1 MKNKTGFT
9 LIELLITI
17 SIIGILSMISLF
29 ALQGIRASARDD
41 QRKNDLAL
49 IRSQLELYKS
59 DCDKY
64 PDTTAFPAAGATLN
78 GDGSSSSCLLAN
90 IYIASRPKD
99 PLTEREYYYSGG
111 ATTYVLCA
119 AFEGGGSDV
128 CPGTC
133 NSSGSTTLAC
143 NYKTINP

>member
-1 MKNKTGFT
+1 MKNKNYQLRNSGFT

-17 SIIGILSMISLF
+17 AIIAILSMMSLF
-29 ALQGIRASARDD
+29 ALQGVRASARDD

-64 PDTTAFPAAGATLN
+64 PDTTQFPVAGGILK
-78 GDGSSSSCLLAN
+78 GDGTSGSCALTN

-99 PLTEREYYYSGG
+99 PLSERE
-111 ATTYVLCA
+111 
-119 AFEGGGSDV
+119 
-128 CPGTC
+128 
-133 NSSGSTTLAC
+133 
-143 NYKTINP
+143 